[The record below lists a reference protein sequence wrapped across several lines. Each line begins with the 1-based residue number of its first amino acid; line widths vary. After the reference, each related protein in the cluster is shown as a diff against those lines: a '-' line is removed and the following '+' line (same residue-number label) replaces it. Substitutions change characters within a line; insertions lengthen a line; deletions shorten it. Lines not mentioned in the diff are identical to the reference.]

1 MSEYIG
7 FKAGPAILDMIRG
20 EGLSREKISVFAG
33 PAGGPKWFVSVG
45 FDRCLMETGFLKREG
60 DRTLLCGASAGGWR
74 CLAMACKDPI
84 NAYENLR
91 IAYSRNIFTRQ
102 DTPRSIAESI
112 QSNVNDFIGDEDIPY
127 ILNHPS
133 FDLAIHTVLARGPGA
148 ASSKLSQGMGLL
160 ATAIA
165 NMISPKGMNLFYERV
180 VFYAGKKKPRFLEDR
195 FNGGS
200 FPMTENNVR
209 QVGIATGS
217 LPYIIQGVKDIPDAP
232 KGVYR
237 DGGLI
242 DYQLN
247 QDYAPGAGNLT
258 LFFHYQERIV
268 PGWMDKRL
276 KRRTPPKGAL
286 KRLLQVY
293 PTDKF
298 LDLLPDRRL
307 PDRKDFIIFVDNP
320 HERIRRFDEV
330 SKTSEILGA
339 EFMEAVES
347 GKIKSMVRPLLRI
360 SEGGRPL
367 G

>member
-1 MSEYIG
+1 MGGYIG
-7 FKAGPAILDMIRG
+7 FKAGPDILDMIRG
-20 EGLSREKISVFAG
+20 EGLNKDKGTVFAG

-45 FDRCLMETGFLKREG
+45 FDHCLMETGFLKRHG
-60 DRTLLCGASAGGWR
+60 ARTLLCGASAGGWR

-84 NAYENLR
+84 SAYEKLR

-102 DTPRSIAESI
+102 DTPKTIAKSIR
-112 QSNVNDFIGDEDIPY
+112 SNVDDFISDEDIPH
-127 ILNHPS
+127 ILNHPY

-148 ASSKLSQGMGLL
+148 ASGKLSQGMGLL

-180 VFYAGKKKPRFLEDR
+180 VFYTGKKKPRFLEDR
-195 FNGGS
+195 FNGRS

-209 QVGIATGS
+209 HVGTATGS
-217 LPYIIQGVKDIPDAP
+217 LPYLIEGVKDIPDAS
-232 KGVYR
+232 KGIYR

-276 KRRTPPKGAL
+276 KGRKPSKGAIN
-286 KRLLQVY
+286 RLLQVY
-293 PTDKF
+293 PTSKF
-298 LDLLPDRRL
+298 LDLLPDKRL
-307 PDRKDFIIFVDNP
+307 PDRNDFIIFVDNP
-320 HERIRRFDEV
+320 QKRIRRFDEV
-330 SKTSEILGA
+330 SKTSHILGE

-347 GKIKSMVRPLLRI
+347 GKIRSMVAPI
-360 SEGGRPL
+360 
-367 G
+367 